1 MIALKI
7 VDIKKMIH
15 TLLASGSFDAFS
27 LQEVSII
34 KDVSLFLEGRL
45 NRDYFSSEDFASK
58 DFASDSHLPRQE
70 FALWSAYRP
79 LVASFLGTEK
89 EPLSFKFVLQA
100 SASYTEKLLS
110 NPAFT
115 ADPSAVKA
123 LILTFRYDHGALTC
137 LTGTAFHTFVPDKSL
152 DTLWDSSI
160 RKALANMQIDFEEL

>member
-7 VDIKKMIH
+7 IDIKKMMH

-27 LQEVSII
+27 IQEVSII
-34 KDVSLFLEGRL
+34 KDVALFLEGRL
-45 NRDYFSSEDFASK
+45 NRDYFSSEELAAGSVL
-58 DFASDSHLPRQE
+58 SGRE
-70 FALWSAYRP
+70 FALWSEYRP
-79 LVASFLGTEK
+79 LLASFLDTDK

-100 SASYTEKLLS
+100 SGSYTEKLLS
-110 NPAFT
+110 SPAFT

-123 LILTFRYDHGALTC
+123 LILTFRYDHGTLTC
-137 LTGTAFHTFVPDKSL
+137 LTGTAFHTFVPNKSL